1 MVLDSRITWEKIKI
15 ELELLSKEE
24 PQSLLPLMTAIN
36 SLLRGD
42 NFQDWC
48 SRNINFM
55 SFELSANCSSM
66 QESER
71 LKALNE
77 FFFQDKDYSIRE
89 SRRPHLT
96 DRDLFLRDV
105 LSERNGGSLPIALIY
120 MHLAFHLNLPMMLV
134 NIDSL
139 CLVRWLCSDSRS
151 YIDLT
156 QNGQIIGEE
165 ELLKY
170 LNTER
175 SVRGLEG
182 QTEKLEVLN
191 FKQVMT
197 VYLED
202 LASCLARSNEP
213 DLVHAVLSMLLIL
226 QPNNLKYLSD
236 RALLRKSLGFQK
248 EALSDIKRYFSF
260 CDMENAPSDI
270 QTAFKE
276 ITAFHKIDA
285 PETLH

>member
-1 MVLDSRITWEKIKI
+1 MVLDSRITWEKIKL

-24 PQSLLPLMTAIN
+24 PQSLLPLMIAIN

-55 SFELSANCSSM
+55 SFELNANCS
-66 QESER
+66 ELPEVER
-71 LKALNE
+71 VQALNK
-77 FFFQDKDYSIRE
+77 FFFEDKDYSIRE
-89 SRRPHLT
+89 TKRPQLT
-96 DRDLFLRDV
+96 DRDLFVRDV
-105 LSERNGGSLPIALIY
+105 LSERNGGSLPISLIY
-120 MHLAFHLNLPMMLV
+120 THLAFDLNLPMMLV
-134 NIDSL
+134 NINSL
-139 CLVRWLCSDSRS
+139 CLVRWLRADSCSYLDLSR
-151 YIDLT
+151 
-156 QNGQIIGEE
+156 GGEILSE
-165 ELLKY
+165 QQLLNF
-170 LNTER
+170 LNTES
-175 SVRGLEG
+175 SVKSLEG

-191 FKQVMT
+191 FKQVMR

-202 LASCLARSNEP
+202 LAASLARSNEP
-213 DLVHAVLSMLLIL
+213 DLVHAVLSMLLVL

-270 QTAFKE
+270 QAAFKE
-276 ITAFHKIDA
+276 ITAFHKLDIPD
-285 PETLH
+285 TLH